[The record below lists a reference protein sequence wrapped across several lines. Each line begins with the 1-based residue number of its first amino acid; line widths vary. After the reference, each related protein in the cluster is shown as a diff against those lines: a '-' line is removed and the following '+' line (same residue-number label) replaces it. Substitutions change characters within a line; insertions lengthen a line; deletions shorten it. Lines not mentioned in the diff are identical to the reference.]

1 MWPETPAATRS
12 LLFGRY
18 RAAPVVTPVGPGGC
32 GSKLIRR
39 MVSAQLGGTIERRW
53 SLEGLVPTLRL
64 DKKRLVH

>member
-1 MWPETPAATRS
+1 
-12 LLFGRY
+12 
-18 RAAPVVTPVGPGGC
+18 
-32 GSKLIRR
+32 